1 MKHII
6 ELYQTRHLQRGE
18 TKKKHTLPHKIT
30 IKYSDRHIFLQ
41 MHINLLLYVKQH
53 SFLCLPRVHLMCPW
67 LKVICI
73 VDLLDILLTP
83 VDCHAEAGLECI
95 PVVIIW
101 CPVRYVADTLG
112 MSRGQWI
119 YMILYNALILASVSI
134 KFYNRF

>member
-1 MKHII
+1 
-6 ELYQTRHLQRGE
+6 
-18 TKKKHTLPHKIT
+18 
-30 IKYSDRHIFLQ
+30 